1 MLVCVSEV
9 VCMDSGLCIRM
20 KHVKLD
26 GWTVVVGGV
35 GCRSVVGVWVS
46 VAVAVV
52 GGWVGW
58 WCGLFGGIMGVLG
71 IARVYMKDREGSGW
85 LVGL

>member
-1 MLVCVSEV
+1 MSEV
-9 VCMDSGLCIRM
+9 VCLYSGLCFRM
-20 KHVKLD
+20 KHCLES

-35 GCRSVVGVWVS
+35 GCRLVVGVCVS
-46 VAVAVV
+46 VALAVV

-58 WCGLFGGIMGVLG
+58 WCGLFVGIMGVLG
-71 IARVYMKDREGSGW
+71 IARVYMKDIKGSGW